1 VTQATALTTIPR
13 SAVPDNKAPRGY
25 DPRCRGSIPM
35 QPATHR
41 LVWAMEVIGLEPLVV
56 TQVGGPFNR
65 LVACLRLR
73 EVW

>member
-1 VTQATALTTIPR
+1 
-13 SAVPDNKAPRGY
+13 
-25 DPRCRGSIPM
+25 M